1 VIADNG
7 TGISKENQEKLFAPF
22 FTTKKAVG
30 TGLGLWVTKDLLK
43 KHGGDIRY
51 RSNDSGRSGTV
62 MRIFLPLG

>member
-43 KHGGDIRY
+43 
-51 RSNDSGRSGTV
+51 
-62 MRIFLPLG
+62 